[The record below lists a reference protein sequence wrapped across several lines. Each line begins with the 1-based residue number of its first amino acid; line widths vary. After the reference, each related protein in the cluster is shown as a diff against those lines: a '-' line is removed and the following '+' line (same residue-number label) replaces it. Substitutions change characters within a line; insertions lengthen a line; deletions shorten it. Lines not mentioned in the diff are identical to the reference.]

1 MEKLKQRKLLRHH
14 HKTRFDSMFIG
25 NRKKFVRDTVSE
37 NGESKIKKTCYLTSQ
52 ITGFSMLQKKT
63 VNILLLCKHK

>member
-1 MEKLKQRKLLRHH
+1 MEISKQTKLLRHH
-14 HKTRFDSMFIG
+14 QKTKFDSMFKE
-25 NRKKFVRDTVSE
+25 NRKKFVRDMISS

-63 VNILLLCKHK
+63 VKILLLCKCL